1 MTLSQIHF
9 ILAVAQHKSFS
20 KAARTCNVTQP
31 TLSNGISKV
40 EEELQQAIFLRST
53 RSVTLT
59 QFWESILPSVRSM
72 IEIEK
77 SVHSKAKE
85 FLNPKNV
92 VLQVGISPLVNT
104 KFLILL
110 VSAFKANYKDH
121 EVILVEQDL
130 KKLQEKL
137 VSGELDL
144 IITPKVSKTAIG
156 NALSIY
162 KEQLYLIDPADRDS
176 SKVEIGDIR
185 DKTFVMVPDSCGLS
199 EITRSILRSTSR
211 DFKEYEGKAM
221 TYQVL
226 VDWSAN
232 GLGCAI
238 LPKSKIPEGIK
249 KTLITKRSKPIAI
262 VFEAKWQSSQKKIK
276 SFVKHLKTNSEK
288 IYSGLV

>member
-1 MTLSQIHF
+1 
-9 ILAVAQHKSFS
+9 
-20 KAARTCNVTQP
+20 
-31 TLSNGISKV
+31 
-40 EEELQQAIFLRST
+40 
-53 RSVTLT
+53 
-59 QFWESILPSVRSM
+59 M

-104 KFLILL
+104 KFVILL
-110 VSAFKANYKDH
+110 VSAFKANHKDH

-130 KKLQEKL
+130 KGLQEKL

-144 IITPKVSKTAIG
+144 IIAPKVSKTAIG

-162 KEQLYLIDPADRDS
+162 EEQLYLIDPADRDS
-176 SKVEIGDIR
+176 LKVEIGDIR

-249 KTLITKRSKPIAI
+249 KTLITKRSKPIPI
-262 VFEAKWQSSQKKIK
+262 FFEAKWQPSQKKIK

>member
-1 MTLSQIHF
+1 MTLTQMRF
-9 ILAVAQHKSFS
+9 ILALARHKSFS

-31 TLSNGISKV
+31 TLSNGIFKI

-59 QFWESILPSVRSM
+59 QFGESILPSVRSM

-77 SVHSKAKE
+77 SIHSKAKE

-104 KFLILL
+104 KFVILL
-110 VSAFKANYKDH
+110 VSAFKANHKDH

-130 KKLQEKL
+130 KGLQEKL

-144 IITPKVSKTAIG
+144 IITPKVSKTARG

-162 KEQLYLIDPADRDS
+162 EEQLYLIDPADRDS
-176 SKVEIGDIR
+176 LKVEIGDIR

-226 VDWSAN
+226 ADWSAN

-238 LPKSKIPEGIK
+238 LPKSKIPEGMK
-249 KTLITKRSKPIAI
+249 KTLITKRSKPIPI
-262 VFEAKWQSSQKKIK
+262 FFEAKWQPSQKKIK

>member
-1 MTLSQIHF
+1 
-9 ILAVAQHKSFS
+9 
-20 KAARTCNVTQP
+20 
-31 TLSNGISKV
+31 
-40 EEELQQAIFLRST
+40 
-53 RSVTLT
+53 
-59 QFWESILPSVRSM
+59 M
-72 IEIEK
+72 IEMEK
-77 SVHSKAKE
+77 SIHGKAKE

-104 KFLILL
+104 KFVILL
-110 VSAFKANYKDH
+110 VSSFKANHKDH

-130 KKLQEKL
+130 KVLQEKL
-137 VSGELDL
+137 GSGELDF
-144 IITPKVSKTAIG
+144 IITPKISNAVTK

-162 KEQLYLIDPADRDS
+162 KEQLYLIDPLNRDS
-176 SKVEIGDIR
+176 STVEIGKIR

-226 VDWSAN
+226 VDWSSN

-249 KTLITKRSKPIAI
+249 KTLVTKRSKPVTV
-262 VFEAKWQSSQKKIK
+262 VFEARWRSPEKKIK
-276 SFVKHLKTNSEK
+276 SFIKYLKTNSEK